1 MKICILVPVW
11 RNYAWIAPITRKM
24 IVDYWPTHPD
34 LWFCG
39 LNEQEGEGL
48 PIIPLGSDA
57 DRSNWAGV
65 LLNGV
70 RGIREKGYDAVYLI
84 AEEHIPVD
92 RCHEEHLNQT
102 IPGLFADLGASYI
115 SLMGWDNRRF
125 TSKSP
130 RLDKDRYRL
139 QHLVAADDPRFHLHP
154 ALWRVQTLEKCCLIA
169 LRDEGKNG
177 SAWHF
182 EKECGRDQGDLHQAS
197 KGCYQICAASLSLH
211 PRSKTGRL
219 LDWFERNVF
228 HKLMALLPLI
238 PNQTVARRVWD
249 LARFDDVF
257 CNGPYPLFFSGIM
270 AKGGL
275 NHFFVCFLKRK
286 NPSLLAM
293 ILRGMPKR

>member
-11 RNYAWIAPITRKM
+11 RDYTWIAPITRKM
-24 IVDYWPTHPD
+24 IAEYWPSHPD

-48 PIIPLGSDA
+48 PNIPLGSDA

-65 LLNGV
+65 LLQGV
-70 RGIREKGYDAVYLI
+70 CGIREKGYDAVYLI
-84 AEEHIPVD
+84 AEEHIPLQ

-102 IPGLFADLGASYI
+102 IPRLFADLGASYI

-130 RLDKDRYRL
+130 RLDKDRYWL

-154 ALWRVQTLEKCCLIA
+154 ALWSAETMEKCCLIA
-169 LRDEGKNG
+169 LRDKGNNG

-182 EKECGRDQGDLHQAS
+182 EKACGRDRGDLNEES
-197 KGCYQICAASLSLH
+197 KGCYQICAASLASN
-211 PRSKTGRL
+211 PPSIGRGFL
-219 LDWFERNVF
+219 NGMERFSF
-228 HKLMALLPLI
+228 HKLMALLPLLSDQKI
-238 PNQTVARRVWD
+238 KKRIWEFAG
-249 LARFDDVF
+249 FDDVF
-257 CNGPYPLFFSGIM
+257 CDGPYPLFFSGIM

-275 NHFFVCFLKRK
+275 NHFFVRFLKRK

-293 ILRGMPKR
+293 ILRGMPER